1 MLETK
6 DQNFFSMSI
15 LSLFND
21 IFREP
26 WMIDPQTAVAQKQ
39 VLQGL
44 LMGMGFEEDDDED
57 ELPDSVKHSDDNTI
71 PNGKRIHLSYLQG
84 TMFRDGT
91 VCGIPGT
98 RVIAADLL
106 EADSQKDIIGHI
118 LIIDSGGGAANSVP
132 DLAEAIQ
139 ACTKPVIAYVDGYM
153 CSAAMYVGSYCDYI
167 IAHREEDQVGCIG
180 TMIQL
185 ADFPKQVRDNDGMVH
200 VRVYADGADEKNG
213 EYEAALEGN
222 FELIKERVLNP
233 ANERFKADIRKNRP
247 AVKDDQLKGRTYNAK
262 EVEGTLIDAVDN
274 FESAVAKILELS
286 NLNITQMKGH
296 ENLQSLESCRD
307 LQMVDGYVS
316 LNGEQLAEIENALGQ
331 LETEKALNKTH
342 SDTIAEQLTEINEL
356 TAERDELKP
365 KAEQLEAKEAEIASL
380 TQERDTLRE
389 EAAQKDARIAEL
401 EAALEHDPE
410 NDEDPLPAMHN
421 GNPAKPEDSWKEPTD
436 EESAAYCR
444 QVLNGEI

>member
-1 MLETK
+1 
-6 DQNFFSMSI
+6 MSI

-44 LMGMGFEEDDDED
+44 LMGMEFEEDDDED

-222 FELIKERVLNP
+222 FELIKERILNP

-262 EVEGTLIDAVDN
+262 EVEGTLIDAVGN

-307 LQMVDGYVS
+307 LQMVDGFVS

>member
-1 MLETK
+1 
-6 DQNFFSMSI
+6 MSI

-26 WMIDPQTAVAQKQ
+26 WMIEPQTAVAQK
-39 VLQGL
+39 VILQGL
-44 LMGMGFEEDDDED
+44 LMGMEFEDDDD
-57 ELPDSVKHSDDNTI
+57 GDDLPDSVKHTENNII
-71 PNGKRIHLSYLQG
+71 PNGKKVHLEYLQG

-91 VCGIPGT
+91 LCGIPGT
-98 RVIAADLL
+98 RVIAANLL
-106 EADSQKDIIGHI
+106 EADGQKDIIGHI

-139 ACTKPVIAYVDGYM
+139 ACTKPVIAYIDGYM

-167 IAHREEDQVGCIG
+167 IAHRDEDQIGCIG

-185 ADFPKQVRDNDGMVH
+185 DDFPKQVRDSNGMMH
-200 VRVYADGADEKNG
+200 VRVYADGADEKNS

-233 ANERFKADIRKNRP
+233 HNERFKADIRTNRP
-247 AVKDDQLKGRTYNAK
+247 AVKEEQLRGRTYNAK
-262 EVEGTLIDAVDN
+262 EVVGTLIDSVGDFEAAVQK
-274 FESAVAKILELS
+274 VIELS
-286 NLNITQMKGH
+286 TLNIKPMEGLKNIQSLATCH
-296 ENLQSLESCRD
+296 DLQSVDDCVTLNKE
-307 LQMVDGYVS
+307 QM
-316 LNGEQLAEIENALGQ
+316 EEIDAAIGVGL
-331 LETEKALNKTH
+331 TEKALNETNKKTITEQAQ
-342 SDTIAEQLTEINEL
+342 TIQDL

>member
-1 MLETK
+1 
-6 DQNFFSMSI
+6 MSI

-262 EVEGTLIDAVDN
+262 EVVGTLIDSVGDFEAAVQK
-274 FESAVAKILELS
+274 VIELS
-286 NLNITQMKGH
+286 TLNIKPMEGLKNIQSLATCH
-296 ENLQSLESCRD
+296 DLQSVDDCVTLNKE
-307 LQMVDGYVS
+307 QM
-316 LNGEQLAEIENALGQ
+316 EEIDAAIGVGL
-331 LETEKALNKTH
+331 TEKALNETNKKTITEQAQ
-342 SDTIAEQLTEINEL
+342 TIQDL